1 MRDSL
6 VSVEVAAASEELVDG
21 KGESL
26 FGSCGVNPSTALRDE
41 YLDGWYS

>member
-6 VSVEVAAASEELVDG
+6 VSVEVATVSEELVER

-26 FGSCGVNPSTALRDE
+26 SFRIMRR
-41 YLDGWYS
+41 